1 MPDRDRQTERK
12 REGEGERER
21 AVELGSIRGGFGG
34 RGESTPAPTAT
45 PAATAAAFRGCCFL
59 SLAYSFHFTLFR
71 SHVRTLAAEQH
82 LPETNKKQKNK
93 KQKKKQ
99 KIKQQQQQQQN
110 SGSSR
115 RSDAELGSN
124 FSLVSVANG

>member
-93 KQKKKQ
+93 KQKKNK
-99 KIKQQQQQQQN
+99 KFNN
-110 SGSSR
+110 SNNNNKTAAAAVAQTR
-115 RSDAELGSN
+115 NLART
-124 FSLVSVANG
+124 LV